1 MYNTDFKVKYHDIK
15 EELLKNKTPN
25 ELNSDTEYEY
35 SNQDIL
41 DICDKLYRDE
51 LCSVF
56 YADNIIDDKIEIG
69 MKYVLEK
76 IILNNDLKLIIN
88 EMKNV
93 IFMMNETDNL
103 SDHEKQYLTQNFD
116 FMLILT
122 LFKEDTFYIF
132 HKCICQQL
140 TLGTIDSN
148 LLDELK
154 NITVVS
160 LNTK

>member
-15 EELLKNKTPN
+15 EELLKNKTQN
-25 ELNSDTEYEY
+25 ELNSDPEYEY

-103 SDHEKQYLTQNFD
+103 SDHEKQYITHNFD
-116 FMLILT
+116 IMLILT